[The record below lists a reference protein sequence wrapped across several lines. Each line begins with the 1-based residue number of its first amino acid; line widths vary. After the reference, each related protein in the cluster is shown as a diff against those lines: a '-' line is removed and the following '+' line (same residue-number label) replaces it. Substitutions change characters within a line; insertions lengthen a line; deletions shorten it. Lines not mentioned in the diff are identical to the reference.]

1 MRQGREPRTSPS
13 SVAPLRPGVTPSRPW
28 AWPGATGGRRG
39 GGGDRWRAAG
49 PEPGQAMAASE
60 RLYELW
66 LLYYAQV
73 SPSRP
78 WSTGDPRFAHAVS
91 AAPASGSPGAADRRA
106 HAGLQLRAHVRAPGR
121 PAASGICARGQ
132 RSRVRAE
139 LQVPSETAQPQV
151 PWPVSSH
158 PFHNWVNRDLER
170 EGLSLHVGCFV
181 LGAHSRLVVVARM
194 SCRLGDPAGAT
205 PDKYIRR

>member
-1 MRQGREPRTSPS
+1 MVTERDRVGSRGLPPS
-13 SVAPLRPGVTPSRPW
+13 STEPLRPGVTPSRPW

-78 WSTGDPRFAHAVS
+78 WSARPPDPRARAVP
-91 AAPASGSPGAADRRA
+91 AAPASGAPTPPGPQIGARTRGSSPAHTCVPQAAGMSRAFVPGGSVRGRRT
-106 HAGLQLRAHVRAPGR
+106 V
-121 PAASGICARGQ
+121 
-132 RSRVRAE
+132 
-139 LQVPSETAQPQV
+139 LQVPQRNRAASVTLGVTP
-151 PWPVSSH
+151 H
-158 PFHNWVNRDLER
+158 PFHDWVN
-170 EGLSLHVGCFV
+170 
-181 LGAHSRLVVVARM
+181 
-194 SCRLGDPAGAT
+194 
-205 PDKYIRR
+205 

>member
-1 MRQGREPRTSPS
+1 MRQGQEPRTSPS

-78 WSTGDPRFAHAVS
+78 WSAGSPDPRTQCLLHLRPAPPGPQIGARTRDFSSAHTCVPLA
-91 AAPASGSPGAADRRA
+91 
-106 HAGLQLRAHVRAPGR
+106 AGLPRAFVPGDSVRR
-121 PAASGICARGQ
+121 
-132 RSRVRAE
+132 
-139 LQVPSETAQPQV
+139 
-151 PWPVSSH
+151 
-158 PFHNWVNRDLER
+158 
-170 EGLSLHVGCFV
+170 
-181 LGAHSRLVVVARM
+181 
-194 SCRLGDPAGAT
+194 
-205 PDKYIRR
+205 